1 MDATTLAAYDKAVP
15 RYTSYPTAAQF
26 DARVGPADHAAWLG
40 ALGGRF
46 ATVYLHVPFCAQLCW
61 YCACNTMAM
70 NRAGPLD
77 AYARAMMTEL
87 DRVAGLAPGLIV
99 GAIQWGGGTPSQ
111 LGTRR
116 LVDVARHLAARFDR
130 RSGAEVSMEIDPRH
144 CPDELVEAMT
154 RVGVTR
160 ASLGVQDFDPGVQHA
175 INRLQSAE
183 TTADVLDRLRRAGI
197 RRINIDLV
205 YGLPRQS
212 LSTLSRTLDAALAL
226 APDRFAV
233 FGYAHVPWMKPRQ
246 RLIEQAELPG
256 TALRAE
262 MAALVSE
269 RVSGAG
275 YRRIGLDHFARPDDS
290 LAKAE
295 ACGRLRRT
303 FQGYVAD
310 DSPWVVGIGASAISS
325 LPAGY
330 TQNIAAADRYEAAL
344 GTGILATARGV
355 ALSDAD
361 RLRGEIINRLMC
373 LQAIDLAEICRRH
386 RVEPVSFLADIDA
399 LPRLVEDGLVDREG
413 DVLRI
418 TDRGRP
424 LVRSV
429 CAAFDNHFTPGP
441 ERHARAI

>member
-1 MDATTLAAYDKAVP
+1 MDAATLAAYDKAVP

-26 DARVGPADHAAWLG
+26 DTRVGPAEHAAWLG
-40 ALGGRF
+40 ELGGAF
-46 ATVYLHVPFCAQLCW
+46 ATVYFHVPFCTQLCW

-70 NRAGPLD
+70 NRAEPLD
-77 AYARAMMTEL
+77 AYARAMLLEL
-87 DRVAGLAPGLIV
+87 DRLAGLAPELIV

-144 CPDELVEAMT
+144 CTAALVDAMT
-154 RVGVTR
+154 EIGVTR

-183 TTADVLDRLRRAGI
+183 TTADVLDRLRAAGI

-205 YGLPRQS
+205 YGLPRQT
-212 LSTLSRTLDAALAL
+212 LATLSRTLDAALAL
-226 APDRFAV
+226 EPDRFAV

-246 RLIEQAELPG
+246 RLIDQAELPG
-256 TALRAE
+256 AELRAE

-290 LAKAE
+290 LARAD
-295 ACGRLRRT
+295 ASGRLRRT

-310 DSPWVVGIGASAISS
+310 ESPWVVGIGASAISS
-325 LPAGY
+325 LLSGF
-330 TQNIAAADRYEAAL
+330 TQNIAAADRYGAAL
-344 GTGILATARGV
+344 ETGALATARGV
-355 ALSDAD
+355 ALSDSD

-373 LQAIDLAEICRRH
+373 LQAVDLAEVCRRH
-386 RVEPVSFLADIDA
+386 HVEPVSFLAGIDD
-399 LPRLVEDGLVDREG
+399 LPRLIEDGLVNRQG
-413 DVLRI
+413 DLLHI

-429 CAAFDNHFTPGP
+429 CAAFDSHFTPGLQ
-441 ERHARAI
+441 RHARAI